1 MGAGGTEYRD
11 RSVTRIYL
19 SPPDVGADERALL
32 LEAFDSNWIA
42 PVGPDL
48 DAFEA
53 EIATWA
59 GVAHAAAVTSGTAAL
74 HLALLLLGVGPGDE
88 VLIPTLTF
96 VATANPVRY
105 VGAEPA
111 FIDVDLA
118 TWCVDPALLTDELA
132 ARARVGRLPKAVITV
147 DLYGQCA
154 DYDAILAVCDRY
166 DVPVIEDAAEALGA
180 TYRGR
185 PAGSFGRMAVLSF
198 NGNKII
204 TTSGG
209 GMLVSNDGDLV
220 ARARYLAT
228 QAREPEVYYE
238 HTALGYNYRLSN
250 LLAALGRGQ
259 LRNLPAKLARRRAIN
274 ERYREAFAGADG
286 IGFLPEAG
294 YGVANHWL
302 TVVTIDPERFGTD
315 PFAISATLGAAG
327 IEARPAWKP
336 MHRQPLY
343 RDAPMRGGAAADHIF
358 ATGLCLPSGS
368 TLTGAEQDEV
378 VAAVLAMR
386 DAGPAPR

>member
-1 MGAGGTEYRD
+1 M
-11 RSVTRIYL
+11 TRIYL
-19 SPPDVGADERALL
+19 SPPDVGADERDLL
-32 LEAFDSNWIA
+32 LAAFDSNWIA

-53 EIATWA
+53 EVAAWA
-59 GVAHAAAVTSGTAAL
+59 GVDHAAALSSGTAAL
-74 HLALLLLGVGPGDE
+74 HLALILLGVGPGDE
-88 VLIPTLTF
+88 VLVPTLTF

-111 FIDVDLA
+111 FIDVDPVSWCLDPQLLA
-118 TWCVDPALLTDELA
+118 EDLA
-132 ARARVGRLPKAVITV
+132 ARARVDRLPRAVITV
-147 DLYGQCA
+147 DLYGRCA
-154 DYDAILAVCDRY
+154 DYDAILATCDAY

-180 TYRGR
+180 RHDGR

-209 GMLVSNDGDLV
+209 GMLVSADPELV
-220 ARARYLAT
+220 SRARHLAT
-228 QAREPEVYYE
+228 QAREPEIFYE
-238 HTALGYNYRLSN
+238 HTTLGYNYRLSN

-259 LRNLPAKLARRRAIN
+259 LRNLPAKLERRRAIHD
-274 ERYREAFAGADG
+274 RYREAFATTDG
-286 IGFLPEAG
+286 IAFPPADANGEP
-294 YGVANHWL
+294 NHWL
-302 TVVTIDPERFGTD
+302 TVVTIDPGAFGTD

-343 RDAPMRGGAAADHIF
+343 RDAPMRGGAVADRIF

-368 TLTGAEQDEV
+368 NLTAAEQDEV
-378 VAAVLAMR
+378 IAAVLATR
-386 DAGPAPR
+386 GSGPAAR